1 MADTKRVSL
10 AADPHQTF
18 DIVLGS
24 DKHRPPDKRP
34 TFAFHYLTRRQ
45 AKEAR
50 KLFNALDTMEDGDC
64 ALDAIVEILQRY
76 LAEVRGV
83 PMAYEGLDDLLS
95 DTEIVELFVRMLAG
109 DRAGPGA
116 TKNTDSES
124 STNSDTP
131 AAVADPKPSTTTQP
145 E

>member
-1 MADTKRVSL
+1 MTDTKRVSL
-10 AADPHQTF
+10 AADPDQTF

-24 DKHRPPDKRP
+24 DEHRPPDKRP
-34 TFAFHYLTRRQ
+34 TFAFRYLTRRQ